1 MKIVIIQTTCKNKKD
16 AKNIATKLIKD
27 KLAACVQ
34 ISKIKSVY
42 SWNDKIK
49 CEKEFILNIKT
60 KKELFEIVK
69 NRILKLHSYSLP
81 EIIEIDISDASI
93 DYIEYICNNTRE
105 EK

>member
-1 MKIVIIQTTCKNKKD
+1 MKIVTIQTTCKNKKE

-42 SWNDKIK
+42 SWNDKIN
-49 CEKEFILNIKT
+49 CEKEFKLNIKT

-93 DYIEYICNNTRE
+93 YYIEYICNNTRE

>member
-1 MKIVIIQTTCKNKKD
+1 MKIVIIQTTCKNKKE

-42 SWNDKIK
+42 SWNNKIN

-60 KKELFEIVK
+60 RKELFEIVK
-69 NRILKLHSYSLP
+69 NRILKLHSYNLP
-81 EIIEIDISDASI
+81 EIIEIDISGVSI
-93 DYIEYICNNTRE
+93 DYMEYIYNNTRE